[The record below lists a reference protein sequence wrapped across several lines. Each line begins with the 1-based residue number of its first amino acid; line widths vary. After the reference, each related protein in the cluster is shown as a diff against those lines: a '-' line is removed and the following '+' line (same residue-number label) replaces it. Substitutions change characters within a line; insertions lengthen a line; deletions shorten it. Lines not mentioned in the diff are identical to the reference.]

1 MGRKA
6 DINNLIRDA
15 EHKDKIVIDAENH
28 LETAKANS
36 AEAWNKVRKRRKE
49 LEQEN
54 NNALAEISKNLF
66 WADISAEE
74 LQSKLDELLLI
85 AEVKEYIE
93 FEKANYKA
101 ELERKAAEEAAKKKV
116 ESQPDV
122 NVIDNND
129 ANNTNVSNAKTVN
142 TDAPDNTN
150 DTIENN

>member
-36 AEAWNKVRKRRKE
+36 ADAWDKVRKRRKE

-74 LQSKLDELLLI
+74 LQSKWDELLLI

-93 FEKANYKA
+93 FEKANHEA
-101 ELERKAAEEAAKKKV
+101 ELKRKAAEEAAKKKA
-116 ESQPDV
+116 ESQSD
-122 NVIDNND
+122 DNN
-129 ANNTNVSNAKTVN
+129 NNCTDKNSEQENVTTS
-142 TDAPDNTN
+142 DN
-150 DTIENN
+150 I

>member
-15 EHKDKIVIDAENH
+15 EHKDKIVIDAVNY

-36 AEAWNKVRKRRKE
+36 AEAWNKVEKRRKE

-54 NNALAEISKNLF
+54 NNALAEISKKIF

-74 LQSKLDELLLI
+74 LQSKWDELLLI

-93 FEKANYKA
+93 FEKVEGFSRYEMYKVVTHDIK
-101 ELERKAAEEAAKKKV
+101 EEKAG
-116 ESQPDV
+116 
-122 NVIDNND
+122 
-129 ANNTNVSNAKTVN
+129 
-142 TDAPDNTN
+142 
-150 DTIENN
+150 